1 MRFPPANEI
10 RKRRLMLGIT
20 QSELAAA
27 SGVSQ
32 STITKI
38 ETGRISAGYDTV
50 VRLFETLE
58 AMSERDRGISIME
71 IATTDI
77 ISVQE
82 DAPVHEV
89 ADLLKRTGVSQIPV
103 LRGESPVGSISE
115 RTIFEHIRSGRTMDQ
130 IGRVRVSEIMD
141 ESFPTVSES
150 ASMGALS
157 SMLATADAV
166 LVTRKGKIVGLVTS
180 ADMLKLV

>member
-1 MRFPPANEI
+1 MKHTALYLRVSTEAQADE
-10 RKRRLMLGIT
+10 GY
-20 QSELAAA
+20 SLAAQA
-27 SGVSQ
+27 E
-32 STITKI
+32 K
-38 ETGRISAGYDTV
+38 
-50 VRLFETLE
+50 LE
-58 AMSERDRGISIME
+58 AYCRMKGL
-71 IATTDI
+71 
-77 ISVQE
+77 
-82 DAPVHEV
+82 DAFRRYV
-89 ADLLKRTGVSQIPV
+89 DGGFS
-103 LRGESPVGSISE
+103 GSNLSRPAITE
-115 RTIFEHIRSGRTMDQ
+115 LVEHIRSGRTMDQ